1 MASARYVARM
11 PLPVNR
17 RTFVGTG
24 VLALGALMSPAQ
36 VSALVQEVVA
46 SGRGRFLSAEELQSL
61 RAVTARLVPG
71 PPDDPGPGALEV
83 HAAEAIDLLLG
94 AFELDPPKV
103 HAGGPFSGRDGGSR
117 DDFSH
122 FVPMD
127 RLAEL
132 AWRIRLEGSRGLP
145 EREFA
150 GPVVGLQQIYRSGLA
165 RLDGLARARGGSG
178 FASVSGTLQD
188 ELLATKEQTV
198 ERFFTAA
205 LANTLEALCGPPE
218 YGGNHALA
226 GWRGLHWLGD
236 RQPRGFSAKQVT
248 EPDPPLA
255 ADVSPGASA
264 ALRANALRR
273 IAPKLVG
280 TSASQ
285 RWPG

>member
-1 MASARYVARM
+1 M

>member
-1 MASARYVARM
+1 M
-11 PLPVNR
+11 PSPVSR

-24 VLALGALMSPAQ
+24 VFALSALMSPAQ
-36 VSALVQEVVA
+36 ASALVQEVVA
-46 SGRGRFLSAEELQSL
+46 SGRGRFLSAEELRSL
-61 RAVTARLVPG
+61 RAVTVRLVPG

-94 AFELDPPKV
+94 AFEVDPPKI
-103 HAGGPFSGRDGGSR
+103 HAGGPFSGRDGWSR

-165 RLDGLARARGGSG
+165 RLDRLARARGGSG
-178 FASVSGTLQD
+178 FASVSGPLQD
-188 ELLATKEQTV
+188 GLLATKEETV
-198 ERFFTAA
+198 ERFVTAA

-218 YGGNHALA
+218 YGGNHALS

-236 RQPRGFSAKQVT
+236 RQPRGFTAKQVT

-255 ADVSPGASA
+255 ADVSAGASA
-264 ALRANALRR
+264 EQRAEALRR
-273 IAPKLVG
+273 IAPILRG
-280 TSASQ
+280 ERRSA
-285 RWPG
+285 